1 MKLLEDYLLKLN
13 IDYNNETINKF
24 EKYYNLLIEYNNK
37 FNLTNITEK
46 NEVIIKHFADSL
58 YGYKFFKETNY
69 VADVGAGAGF
79 PSIPLAIGRSVCFW

>member
-37 FNLTNITEK
+37 FNLTNIT
-46 NEVIIKHFADSL
+46 
-58 YGYKFFKETNY
+58 
-69 VADVGAGAGF
+69 
-79 PSIPLAIGRSVCFW
+79 